1 MGEIMERVDLILHQT
16 ENNSFVEQNENMIQD
31 FQKINKVYRDSGI
44 HDITNKCNQ
53 NQNFARSFSN
63 SEQVMFTSID
73 CKPDLK
79 DNTVKE
85 NKDSN
90 NNNNNNNN
98 KPSKIKPYASIS
110 DDCNE
115 LFKKKQEK
123 SNFMNRWNASVVD
136 SIDFQG
142 SKKTCDVKD

>member
-1 MGEIMERVDLILHQT
+1 MGEIMERVDLTLHQT

-53 NQNFARSFSN
+53 
-63 SEQVMFTSID
+63 
-73 CKPDLK
+73 
-79 DNTVKE
+79 
-85 NKDSN
+85 
-90 NNNNNNNN
+90 N

-142 SKKTCDVKD
+142 SRKSCDVKDCKDALNCAL